1 MIQSMT
7 GYGKANGS
15 SENFTFEVEVKSVNN
30 RFLDIYVRIPK
41 DLYSY
46 EIEYRNIIKN
56 SISRGKVSLSI
67 NITQDAME
75 PNIAEIDNDN
85 LSKIISGLNK
95 IKKEANIE
103 EDVKL
108 SHLLSFSNLFSENNS
123 ELKEADIEA
132 VKAVLS
138 QAIIKMK
145 EMRATEG
152 QTLKIDLLERL
163 KNIEISAKN
172 ISSLAKNSVEEYFL
186 KLKERAA
193 ELLNGVSE
201 GDERLSL
208 ELALLS
214 EKFDITEEIVR
225 LDSHI
230 DQFRNTLEKDDDAGK
245 KLNFI
250 VQEMNREANTMG
262 NKSVSLEI
270 TNNTIAIKE
279 ELEKIREQ
287 IQNIE

>member
-1 MIQSMT
+1 MT

-15 SENFTFEVEVKSVNN
+15 SENFNFEAEVKSVNN
-30 RFLDIYVRIPK
+30 RFLDISVRIPK

-46 EIEYRNIIKN
+46 EIEFRNIIKN

-67 NITQDAME
+67 NITQDLMDS
-75 PNIAEIDNDN
+75 NLAEIDNDN
-85 LSKIISGLNK
+85 LSKIISGLDK
-95 IKKEANIE
+95 IKKEAKINE
-103 EDVKL
+103 EIKL
-108 SHLLSFSNLFSENNS
+108 SHLLSFSNLFAENSSDLSETDIKR
-123 ELKEADIEA
+123 LK
-132 VKAVLS
+132 VVLN
-138 QAIIKMK
+138 QAILKMK
-145 EMRATEG
+145 EMRTVEG
-152 QTLKIDLLERL
+152 EALKKDLLERL
-163 KNIEISAKN
+163 ENIEISAKN
-172 ISSLAKNSVEEYFL
+172 INSLSRNSVEEYFL

-201 GDERLSL
+201 VDDRLNL

-214 EKFDITEEIVR
+214 EKYDITEEIVR

-230 DQFRNTLEKDDDAGK
+230 DQFRNTLEKDNDAGK

>member
-15 SENFTFEVEVKSVNN
+15 SENFTFEAEVKSVNN

-46 EIEYRNIIKN
+46 EIEFRNIIKN
-56 SISRGKVSLSI
+56 NISRGKVSLSI

-75 PNIAEIDNDN
+75 SNLSEIDSDN

-132 VKAVLS
+132 VKVVLN

-152 QTLKIDLLERL
+152 QALKIDLLERL
-163 KNIEISAKN
+163 INIEINAKN
-172 ISSLAKNSVEEYFL
+172 INSLAKNSVKEYFL

-214 EKFDITEEIVR
+214 EKYDITEEIVR

>member
-1 MIQSMT
+1 MT
-7 GYGKANGS
+7 GYGKANGN
-15 SENFTFEVEVKSVNN
+15 SESFTFEAEVKSVNN
-30 RFLDIYVRIPK
+30 RFLDISVRIPK

-46 EIEYRNIIKN
+46 EIEFRNIIKN

-67 NITQDAME
+67 NFTKDVIDS
-75 PNIAEIDNDN
+75 NLAEIDSDN
-85 LSKIISGLNK
+85 LSKIISGLNM
-95 IKKEANIE
+95 IKKEANIK
-103 EDVKL
+103 EDVNL

-123 ELKEADIEA
+123 ELTEADIET
-132 VKAVLS
+132 VKVVLNK
-138 QAIIKMK
+138 AIIKMK
-145 EMRATEG
+145 EMRTTEG
-152 QTLKIDLLERL
+152 QSLKIDLLERL
-163 KNIEISAKN
+163 KNIEMSAKN
-172 ISSLAKNSVEEYFL
+172 INGLAKNSVEEYFL

-193 ELLNGVSE
+193 ELLDGVSE
-201 GDERLSL
+201 CDERLNL

-214 EKFDITEEIVR
+214 EKYDITEEIVR

-230 DQFRNTLEKDDDAGK
+230 GQFRNTLEKDDDAGK